1 MQMIPLGKSGIS
13 TSVVALGTWGIGGWM
28 WGGAEERD
36 SISAIHSALD
46 HGINLIDT
54 APLYGFGYSEEV
66 VGKAL
71 LGRRDKAVLATKCG
85 IWWEREPKPE
95 GEGEIHVYSTEKSL
109 GTAENYEWIL
119 YRYLRPDSIRAELER
134 SLKLL
139 QTDYVDLYQVHCQDV
154 TSSIAETMETLLKLK
169 EEGKIRAIGVS
180 NVTPE
185 QLAEYQKT
193 GYVDVLQERFSL
205 VDREVQTS
213 GMAKTV
219 QENEMNL
226 LSYAPLAHGL
236 LTGNLSPDETFPE
249 GDFRSMDPRFAPD
262 AIQRVNEKLEQM
274 HSLTVKYGLSMAQ
287 LVIAW
292 TFSTGPKTNVLCGA
306 RTAKHAAENALAGSV
321 RLAADDL
328 NFIDSLFGAR

>member
-36 SISAIHSALD
+36 SISAIHSAID

-66 VGKAL
+66 VGKAVAD
-71 LGRRDKAVLATKCG
+71 RRDKVVLATKCG
-85 IWWEREPKPE
+85 IWWEKEPKPE

-109 GTAENYEWIL
+109 GSADNYDRIL

-139 QTDYVDLYQVHCQDV
+139 QTDYVDLYQVHCQDA
-154 TSSIAETMETLLKLK
+154 TSRIAETMETLLKLK

-180 NVTPE
+180 NVTPD
-185 QLAEYQKT
+185 QLAEYQSV

-205 VDREVQTS
+205 VDREVQTN
-213 GMAKTV
+213 GMLKTV
-219 QENEMNL
+219 QDNDMNL

-236 LTGNLSPDETFPE
+236 LTGNLSSDETFPE
-249 GDFRSMDPRFAPD
+249 GDFRSMDPRFTPSN
-262 AIQRVNEKLEQM
+262 IQKVNEKLEQM
-274 HSLTVKYGLSMAQ
+274 HSLTVKYGLSLAQ

-292 TFSTGPKTNVLCGA
+292 TFSAGPKTNVLCGA

-321 RLAADDL
+321 RLAAEDL
-328 NFIDSLFGAR
+328 NFINSLFK